1 MMDPKV
7 AAEKIAQL
15 QKSFASKSGTSKTD
29 TNKLIQLNSFLQF
42 LENADK
48 VPICL
53 EMQSHLLRGRW

>member
-1 MMDPKV
+1 MDPKV

-48 VPICL
+48 VHFIR
-53 EMQSHLLRGRW
+53 QYAV